1 MIASLTKN
9 TRIKSERME
18 GGTKQPLKR
27 RMEIQWKV
35 TRGPRDRYLD
45 AEARGDRGSR
55 RHRCLCWP
63 SANAC
68 LSMWNTCA
76 CSTLPRYFRTSNKK
90 RATNPSVDTA
100 NFANEF
106 DDGAATPLVWSPLV
120 ERAFVK
126 RTVHFYSI
134 KYSST
139 SRILRIDRAS
149 RINEPELRDWKPSRK
164 IVNEES

>member
-1 MIASLTKN
+1 M
-9 TRIKSERME
+9 KSHERTE
-18 GGTKQPLKR
+18 RSILG
-27 RMEIQWKV
+27 
-35 TRGPRDRYLD
+35 
-45 AEARGDRGSR
+45 ARGDRGSR

-106 DDGAATPLVWSPLV
+106 DDGAATPLVDLLIERASVKRSVHFISSNILPRPEFCESIVQRTHYEIENRV
-120 ERAFVK
+120 ERLWTRCRK
-126 RTVHFYSI
+126 
-134 KYSST
+134 
-139 SRILRIDRAS
+139 
-149 RINEPELRDWKPSRK
+149 PESGKDFFFSPRNTGSWFIICSKVLWYTWMSHIAER
-164 IVNEES
+164 